1 ARTLAGLGGP
11 ALPPGLARRALPL
24 TSPRILAATGGAVR
38 RSGLSRRRGECQ
50 EGFMERYEYT
60 VIPAPDRGSRTKG
73 AKTPTER
80 YAVALAEAINA
91 MAGDGWD
98 YLRAETLPSEERSG
112 IASRQT
118 LWHNVLVFR
127 RSLGAEPAVAPTP
140 VAAEPEPAPVAPAA
154 PPAAAAPAP
163 APTPA
168 APVLTPA
175 PAPAKTEVFSQPPL
189 RKREPAEEPAAAI
202 GP

>member
-1 ARTLAGLGGP
+1 
-11 ALPPGLARRALPL
+11 
-24 TSPRILAATGGAVR
+24 
-38 RSGLSRRRGECQ
+38 
-50 EGFMERYEYT
+50 MERYEYT

-127 RSLGAEPAVAPTP
+127 RSLGAEPVVALTP
-140 VAAEPEPAPVAPAA
+140 MAAEPAPIPEPAPVAPAA

-163 APTPA
+163 APIPA
-168 APVLTPA
+168 APAPTPA

-202 GP
+202 GPRLGPAR